1 MKTDAIIVDVDG
13 TIAIKGDRHIYDGSL
28 VHLDTPNEPIVKVVD
43 SLYVYGFDVVF
54 TTGRWEQF
62 RKQTEDWL
70 EANMDV
76 YYSDLFMR
84 ADGDY
89 RADSIVKEEIYHDK
103 IEPVYNVLLVLDD
116 RDSVVK
122 MWRSLGLTCLQVAEG
137 NF

>member
-1 MKTDAIIVDVDG
+1 MKIDAIIVDVDG

-28 VHLDTPNEPIVKVVD
+28 VHLDTPNKPIVQIVE
-43 SLYVYGFDVVF
+43 SLYISGFDIVI

-62 RKQTEDWL
+62 REQTEAWL
-70 EANMDV
+70 EANLDV
-76 YYSDLFMR
+76 DYSDLFMR

-89 RADSIVKEEIYHDK
+89 RADSIIKEEIYHDK

-122 MWRSLGLTCLQVAEG
+122 MWRSLELTCLQVAYG
-137 NF
+137 DF

>member
-1 MKTDAIIVDVDG
+1 
-13 TIAIKGDRHIYDGSL
+13 
-28 VHLDTPNEPIVKVVD
+28 
-43 SLYVYGFDVVF
+43 
-54 TTGRWEQF
+54 
-62 RKQTEDWL
+62 
-70 EANMDV
+70 MDV